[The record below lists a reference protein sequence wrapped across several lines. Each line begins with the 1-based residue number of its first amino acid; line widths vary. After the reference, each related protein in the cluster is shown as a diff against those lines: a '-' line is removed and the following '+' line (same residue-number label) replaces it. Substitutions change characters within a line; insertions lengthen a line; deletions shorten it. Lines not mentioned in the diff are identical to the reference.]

1 MHFRIARTVKAS
13 AAVTNKKTVL
23 SPQDGYNA
31 INWRISIS
39 KVING
44 LWVLT
49 VHPGRIGLFEVSSS
63 SYEERFEE
71 GEVLGRSGLD
81 FIC

>member
-49 VHPGRIGLFEVSSS
+49 VCSQVSSS
-63 SYEERFEE
+63 SDEERFEE